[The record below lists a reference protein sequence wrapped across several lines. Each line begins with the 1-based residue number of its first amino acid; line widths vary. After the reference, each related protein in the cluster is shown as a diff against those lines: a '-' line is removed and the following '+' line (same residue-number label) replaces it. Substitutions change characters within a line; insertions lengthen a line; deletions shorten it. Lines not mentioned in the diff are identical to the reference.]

1 MRPIWVLLA
10 LLAAFGIV
18 GRIDYDVELLSA
30 ELLAEYI
37 RQFAAQRA
45 GVAK

>member
-1 MRPIWVLLA
+1 MKPIWVLLA

-30 ELLAEYI
+30 ELRAEYV

-45 GVAK
+45 GVTK